1 MRYLR
6 DAPMALLVIAC
17 VLAAAVV
24 GCSDDL
30 GEQRV
35 LVIPR
40 VGSADMDFML
50 TNEVGVMLD
59 MLEDAG
65 VHADVA
71 LPEGQALEGQS
82 ERLEADLAL
91 DDVVVSEYD
100 GVLLP
105 CTAAGFERNE
115 ITVEIVREAEA
126 IGLPVAAQ
134 YGSVFMLAEAGV
146 LTDRHYA
153 LDAPIPS
160 WIIEDE
166 GGGTYSGTG
175 VVQDGDV
182 ITSGTCSYMARETG
196 RPDGTPE
203 LTRLLIDALG

>member
-6 DAPMALLVIAC
+6 DPRMALFLAC
-17 VLAAAVV
+17 LLAMAVA
-24 GCSDDL
+24 GCSSDSD
-30 GEQRV
+30 EQRV

-40 VGSADMDFML
+40 VGSGDMDFML

-65 VHADVA
+65 VEADVA
-71 LPEGQALEGQS
+71 LPGGQALEGRS
-82 ERLEADLAL
+82 ERLEADLSL
-91 DDVVVSEYD
+91 DDVVVADYD

-105 CTAAGFERNE
+105 CNAAGFERNDK
-115 ITVEIVREAEA
+115 TVEIVREAEA

-146 LTDRHYA
+146 LTDRQYA

-160 WIIEDE
+160 WIVDDE
-166 GGGTYSGTG
+166 GGGIYSGTG
-175 VVQDGDV
+175 VIQDGDV